1 MTFALL
7 LISAIDTYSM
17 TNKEIANKFNLLG
30 KLMELHGENAF
41 KVRSYYSAYQ
51 ALRRLDTPLADMEEG
66 EWGMVQGVG
75 KAIQGK
81 IGELLTNGELNTLN
95 RYVEMTPPGV
105 IEIFAIKGLGP
116 KKVGTIWKEMEIE
129 SPGELL
135 YACNENR
142 LIELKG
148 FGEKTQAD
156 IIKQINFH
164 LSTKGQ
170 FLYPTVE
177 SVAKEIEDL
186 INEIEPDAKFGYVG
200 EFGRKSP
207 IVTDG
212 LRLISDVELEELILE
227 ELGEDITYDDD
238 QIELH
243 GIPLYCEQVK
253 EEDFYLELAKQTSGE
268 PLAKQLKKAS
278 AANDEEEVFKTIGL
292 PTIPVEIRDYPYTS
306 IEELKEIAVE
316 LVEMEDIKGVIHNHT
331 TYSDGLYSVAEMAEY
346 TKELGYEYIVI
357 TDHSKSA
364 FYANGLSVERV
375 QMQQREIDQLNKDY
389 SDFHVF
395 KGIECDILYDGS
407 MDYEDEVLASFDLVI
422 ASIHSQL
429 KMTEEKAN
437 ERLIKAIESPYVKML
452 GHVTGR
458 LLLSR
463 QGYPINHEKII
474 DACAANGVCIELNAN
489 PHRLD
494 IDYRWIK
501 YATDKDV
508 FISINP
514 DAHNKDGIHDI
525 KYGVI
530 AARKGGLSMVN
541 CLNTKGLEEFKGWL
555 CKSD

>member
-1 MTFALL
+1 
-7 LISAIDTYSM
+7 M
-17 TNKEIANKFNLLG
+17 TNKKIANKFNLLG
-30 KLMELHGENAF
+30 KLMELHGENQF

-51 ALRRLDTPLADMEEG
+51 ALRRLDMPLVDMEEG
-66 EWGMVQGVG
+66 EWGSIQGVG

-81 IGELLTNGELNTLN
+81 IGELLTNGEMNTLN
-95 RYVEMTPPGV
+95 RYIEMTPPGV
-105 IEIFAIKGLGP
+105 IEILAIKGLGP

-164 LSTKGQ
+164 LATKGQ

-186 INEIEPDAKFGYVG
+186 IYQVEPEAKFGFVG

-212 LRLISDVELEELILE
+212 LRLISDIELEDLILE

-238 QIELH
+238 QMELH
-243 GIPLYCEQVK
+243 GVPLYCQQVD
-253 EEDFYLELAKQTSGE
+253 EEDFYLELVRQTSAE
-268 PLAKQLKKAS
+268 PLSKKLAKVTDTT
-278 AANDEEEVFKTIGL
+278 DENSIFKEIGL

-306 IEELKEIAVE
+306 IKELKEIALD

-346 TKELGYEYIVI
+346 AKELGYEYFVI

-375 QMQQREIDQLNKDY
+375 KQQQKEIDQLNKGY
-389 SDFHVF
+389 TDFHVF

-407 MDYEDEVLASFDLVI
+407 MDYEDEVLSSFDLVI
-422 ASIHSQL
+422 ASVHSQL

-437 ERLIKAIESPYVKML
+437 ERLIKAIENPYVKML
-452 GHVTGR
+452 GHMTGR

-463 QGYPINHEKII
+463 QGYPVNHEKII

-494 IDYRWIK
+494 IDHTWIK
-501 YATDKDV
+501 YAVKKGV
-508 FISINP
+508 YISINP
-514 DAHNKDGIHDI
+514 DAHNKEGIHDI
-525 KYGVI
+525 KYGVF
-530 AARKGGLSMVN
+530 AARKGGLSKEN
-541 CLNTKGLEEFKGWL
+541 CLNTRGLAEFKNWL
-555 CKSD
+555 M

>member
-1 MTFALL
+1 
-7 LISAIDTYSM
+7 M

-30 KLMELHGENAF
+30 KLMELHGENQF

-51 ALRRLDTPLADMEEG
+51 ALRRLDMPLIEMEEA
-66 EWGMVQGVG
+66 EWGSIQGVG

-81 IGELLTNGELNTLN
+81 IGELMTNGEMNTLN
-95 RYVEMTPPGV
+95 RYIEMTPPGV
-105 IEIFAIKGLGP
+105 IEILAIKGLGP

-186 INEIEPDAKFGYVG
+186 IHEIEPDAKFGFVG
-200 EFGRKSP
+200 EFGRKAS

-212 LRLISDVELEELILE
+212 LKIISDVEMEDLILE
-227 ELGEDITYDDD
+227 ELGEDITYDGD
-238 QIELH
+238 QMELH
-243 GIPLYCEQVK
+243 GVPLYCQQVD
-253 EEDFYLELAKQTSGE
+253 EEDFYLELIKQTSSDAFSKE
-268 PLAKQLKKAS
+268 VAKATSKDDQSSIFADL
-278 AANDEEEVFKTIGL
+278 GL
-292 PTIPVEIRDYPYTS
+292 PIIPAEIRDYPYHS
-306 IEELKEIAVE
+306 IKELKEIAVD

-331 TYSDGLYSVAEMAEY
+331 TYSDGLYSVAEMADY
-346 TKELGYEYIVI
+346 TKELGYEYLVI

-375 QMQQREIDQLNKDY
+375 KQQQKEIDQLNKGY
-389 SDFHVF
+389 EQFHVF

-407 MDYEDEVLASFDLVI
+407 MDYTDDVLSSFDLVI
-422 ASIHSQL
+422 ASVHSQL

-437 ERLIKAIESPYVKML
+437 ARLIKAIEHPHVKML
-452 GHVTGR
+452 GHMTGR
-458 LLLSR
+458 LLLAR
-463 QGYPINHEKII
+463 QGYPVNHQKII

-494 IDYRWIK
+494 IDHKWIQ
-501 YATDKDV
+501 YATKKGV

-514 DAHNKDGIHDI
+514 DAHNKEGIHDI
-525 KYGVI
+525 KYGVY
-530 AARKGGLSMVN
+530 AARKGGLSKEN
-541 CLNTKGLEEFKGWL
+541 CLNTKDLSLFRDWLEKT
-555 CKSD
+555 